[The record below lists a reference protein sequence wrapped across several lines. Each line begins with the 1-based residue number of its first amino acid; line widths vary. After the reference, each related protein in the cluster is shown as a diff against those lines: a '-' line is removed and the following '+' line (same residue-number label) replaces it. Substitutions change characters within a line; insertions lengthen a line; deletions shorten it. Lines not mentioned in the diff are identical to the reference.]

1 MCIFGAKKINWD
13 EDEKVKQLFS
23 EQIFDIIEVEHGFIV
38 VYKRAEIDD
47 KVVVSYKSVSLD
59 DGVVTQ
65 RTRADYEYVKYGE
78 NYPKITFNSG
88 NFVNNSCVKLDNG
101 RYFAV
106 SVDGEAKI
114 IDAEGIIE
122 WEGTIKYKN
131 AGPSSIAGF
140 GHTLWASFAE
150 QNALIRFNLRTMR
163 EELRI
168 GGSIDSAFASPKGM
182 WVDEPA
188 GKLIVCNTKGKNILE
203 VNMKTYTVVEKAV
216 FDEGVHKYLK
226 IGDKEFVILDS
237 GLYML

>member
-1 MCIFGAKKINWD
+1 MKK
-13 EDEKVKQLFS
+13 LFS
-23 EQIFDIIEVEHGFIV
+23 EQIFDIVEVEHGFIV
-38 VYKRAEIDD
+38 VYKRAEAEG

-78 NYPKITFNSG
+78 NYPKITFTSG
-88 NFVNNSCVKLDNG
+88 NFVNNNCVKLDNG

-106 SVDGEAKI
+106 SIDGEAKI
-114 IDAEGIIE
+114 IDAEGNME

-168 GGSIDSAFASPKGM
+168 GGSVDSAFASPKGI

-216 FDEGVHKYLK
+216 FDESVHKYLK
-226 IGDKEFVILDS
+226 IGEKEFVILDS